1 MTLELEWYDLVCFG
15 IVGVTLVGSLRVLW
29 MHEGS
34 SKSEDERLL
43 VGGEENGTVI
53 GGVRSTKLW
62 SSCWPG
68 MHPLWLL
75 LIRFLSFL
83 TLAILQTLDVREYDV
98 TIFVYYTDCLFP
110 SPDPTYL
117 QTPTFRLLFHS
128 STSTNQY
135 PLSHH
140 VVHTKTPNHTFVYSI
155 NGYRYWLRCHVP
167 FCALILILSVIASS
181 MHIVKAKAQPLY
193 HNHLWIPCTPLW
205 LLLHRAFAFLCFAR
219 IHFDIIALDGPFS
232 FYFHP
237 QWTFTLVMI
246 YFALGTIISAHGCWQ
261 YINKPPLQNEE
272 VNLFLRRDL
281 EESLP
286 TNPIACKDKETK
298 ASISLYNQYVEEEFK
313 QIVGF
318 WGYLMQITY
327 QTSAGAVILTD
338 IVFWCVIVPFLS
350 ISHFKLNMLMGAM
363 HSLNAVF
370 LLLDTALNNLPF
382 PWFRVTY
389 FVLWS
394 CGYIIFQWIIHACGF
409 TWWPYPFLELD
420 TPWAP
425 IWYLCLAVVHIP
437 CYGFYSL
444 IVKAKNMI
452 LLRFFPPALFRI

>member
-1 MTLELEWYDLVCFG
+1 MINNMAIELEWYDLVCFG
-15 IVGVTLVGSLRVLW
+15 IVGVTLVGSLRVVW

-43 VGGEENGTVI
+43 AGGEENGTVI

-83 TLAILQTLDVREYDV
+83 TLAVLQTLDVCDYDV
-98 TIFVYYTDCLFP
+98 TIFVYYTEFLLASLPSSVLCFDPHSLCHNILNAHYKDQSTALVPQSLVDSLF
-110 SPDPTYL
+110 
-117 QTPTFRLLFHS
+117 
-128 STSTNQY
+128 
-135 PLSHH
+135 
-140 VVHTKTPNHTFVYSI
+140 
-155 NGYRYWLRCHVP
+155 
-167 FCALILILSVIASS
+167 
-181 MHIVKAKAQPLY
+181 
-193 HNHLWIPCTPLW
+193 TPLW
-205 LLLHRAFAFLCFAR
+205 LLLYRAFAFFCFAR

-232 FYFHP
+232 FYYHT

-272 VNLFLRRDL
+272 VDLFLRRDL
-281 EESLP
+281 EESMP

-298 ASISLYNQYVEEEFK
+298 ASISLYSQYVEEEFK

-389 FVLWS
+389 FMLWS

-425 IWYLCLAVVHIP
+425 IW
-437 CYGFYSL
+437 
-444 IVKAKNMI
+444 
-452 LLRFFPPALFRI
+452 

>member
-1 MTLELEWYDLVCFG
+1 MINNMAIELEWYDLVCFG
-15 IVGVTLVGSLRVLW
+15 IVGVTLVGSLWVVW

-43 VGGEENGTVI
+43 AGGEENGTVI

-83 TLAILQTLDVREYDV
+83 TLAVLQTLDVCDYDV
-98 TIFVYYTDCLFP
+98 TIFVYYTE
-110 SPDPTYL
+110 
-117 QTPTFRLLFHS
+117 
-128 STSTNQY
+128 
-135 PLSHH
+135 
-140 VVHTKTPNHTFVYSI
+140 
-155 NGYRYWLRCHVP
+155 
-167 FCALILILSVIASS
+167 
-181 MHIVKAKAQPLY
+181 
-193 HNHLWIPCTPLW
+193 
-205 LLLHRAFAFLCFAR
+205 
-219 IHFDIIALDGPFS
+219 
-232 FYFHP
+232 
-237 QWTFTLVMI
+237 WTFTLVMI

-272 VNLFLRRDL
+272 VDLFLRRDL
-281 EESLP
+281 EESMP

-298 ASISLYNQYVEEEFK
+298 ASISLYSQYVEEEFK

-370 LLLDTALNNLPF
+370 LLLDTALNNL
-382 PWFRVTY
+382 
-389 FVLWS
+389 S
-394 CGYIIFQWIIHACGF
+394 HIFYA
-409 TWWPYPFLELD
+409 LELWLHNFPMD
-420 TPWAP
+420 HPRMWFYVVAIP
-425 IWYLCLAVVHIP
+425 I
-437 CYGFYSL
+437 S
-444 IVKAKNMI
+444 
-452 LLRFFPPALFRI
+452 